1 MLSQF
6 ISVLHKNT
14 SSSKKNGSV
23 KEKEKQDYVFCL
35 KNAQKL
41 GSHVLM
47 VEDDTIPRPAI
58 LRVISKIVQTSSLE
72 NVAFIKVDYWFVIS
86 SHLKRKRFNS
96 KTISKIKDIYKN
108 FRPITANQNS
118 NRCSSYFLHPCVEF
132 IQLYSWL
139 HQHELTDQLQTWL
152 TIPNVLLIR
161 EKL

>member
-72 NVAFIKVDYWFVIS
+72 NVAFIKVDY
-86 SHLKRKRFNS
+86 
-96 KTISKIKDIYKN
+96 
-108 FRPITANQNS
+108 
-118 NRCSSYFLHPCVEF
+118 
-132 IQLYSWL
+132 
-139 HQHELTDQLQTWL
+139 
-152 TIPNVLLIR
+152 
-161 EKL
+161 